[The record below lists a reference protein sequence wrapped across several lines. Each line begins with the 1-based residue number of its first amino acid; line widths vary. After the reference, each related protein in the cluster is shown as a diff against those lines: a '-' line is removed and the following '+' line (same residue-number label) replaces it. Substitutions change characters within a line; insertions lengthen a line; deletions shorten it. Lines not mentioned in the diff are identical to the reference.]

1 MSAPEVM
8 LASRP
13 DLDPERTID
22 LLARQGWFFELKFD
36 GIRAVI
42 TRTSEGSVRIT
53 NRRGA
58 DITLRYPDVVE
69 TWSVME
75 SFTGVVDG
83 EIIVTDGL
91 GRPDFT
97 AAHLRDAQSTVG
109 RIRRLAVQ
117 YPAVLMPFD
126 VLERDGEDLRALPYR
141 QRRAAL
147 EAMLSTTVPLS
158 STDGA
163 AMWAF
168 VRQNGLEG
176 LIAKR
181 PDAAYRPGRQKA
193 WVKIKSTRRVSALV
207 GGIVPGKGSRGE
219 IGALEL
225 YLYDADAGAL
235 RPIGQVGS
243 GMSSRDMAVLRDR
256 AATATPTVVE
266 VEYLEVAPS
275 GVLRMP
281 VFKGIRNDVDP
292 LDCRVET
299 LIAS

>member
-1 MSAPEVM
+1 MPAPEVM
-8 LASRP
+8 LASRA
-13 DLDPERTID
+13 DLDPEQTIAA
-22 LLARQGWFFELKFD
+22 LTRAGWLFELKFD

-42 TRTSEGSVRIT
+42 TRTLEGSVRIT

-58 DITLRYPDVVE
+58 DITVRYPDVVE

-91 GRPDFT
+91 GRPDFA
-97 AAHLRDAQSTVG
+97 AAHLRDAQSTVS
-109 RIRRLAVQ
+109 RIRRLAAQ

-126 VLERDGEDLRALPYR
+126 VLERDGVDLRAQPYTD
-141 QRRAAL
+141 RREAL
-147 EAMLSTTVPLS
+147 EAMLSGPVPMS

-168 VRQNGLEG
+168 VREQQLEG

-193 WVKIKSTRRVSALV
+193 WVKIKSTRRISALV
-207 GGIVPGKGSRGE
+207 GGIVPGKGSRGD

-225 YLYDADAGAL
+225 YLLDQGVL

-243 GMSSRDMAVLRDR
+243 GMSMRDMALLRER
-256 AATATPTVVE
+256 AASGTPTVVD
-266 VEYLEVAPS
+266 VEFLEVAPS

-281 VFKGIRNDVDP
+281 VFKGIRTDVSP
-292 LDCRVET
+292 LDCT
-299 LIAS
+299 LDTLQAA